1 MRGKETLGQKHAED
15 HESSAVASPRQML
28 QKEPN
33 PSMPQACT
41 QFQTLRKV
49 QTQLPQAVFLF
60 MTSKTRFA
68 PVLGPRASVLYLAL

>member
-1 MRGKETLGQKHAED
+1 MRGKERLGQKHAGD
-15 HESSAVASPRQML
+15 HESSAIINPRQML
-28 QKEPN
+28 EKKPN

-49 QTQLPQAVFLF
+49 QTQPPQAVLLF
-60 MTSKTRFA
+60 MTSKTRYA